1 MAKGHIEVD
10 EAKCKGCG
18 LCTTVCPY
26 EVLQLVDHFNARG
39 YRPVR
44 QVDPDEQ
51 CTGCML
57 CAMICP
63 DAVIT
68 VFRQVKVALPM
79 AEPHVLLI

>member
-18 LCTTVCPY
+18 LCTSVCPY
-26 EVLQLVDHFNARG
+26 DLLSMADYFNPRG
-39 YRPVR
+39 YHPVIR
-44 QVDPDEQ
+44 VDPAER

-68 VFRQVKVALPM
+68 VFRQVKVDAPVPATPVM
-79 AEPHVLLI
+79 VL